1 MRISMI
7 AAVANNRVIGK
18 DNDLAWHLP
27 DDFKWFVLQTKHK
40 PIIMGRRSFESIG
53 SKPLPDRRNIIVSSA
68 LKSEPGNGIEVVSNV
83 SEALSLVDNEP
94 EVMIAGGEGI
104 YSECL
109 PLADRLY
116 LTLVDAEVEG
126 DTYFPK
132 WDHLQWQETELTNHP
147 IDDKHQYPYK
157 IVILDRIR

>member
-1 MRISMI
+1 MRVSMI

-18 DNDLAWHLP
+18 DNDLVWHLP

-40 PIIMGRRSFESIG
+40 PIIMGRRSFESIN
-53 SKPLPDRRNIIVSSA
+53 SKPLPDRRNIIVSST
-68 LKSEPGNGIEVVSNV
+68 LKSGTGFEVVQNIK
-83 SEALSLVDNEP
+83 EALSLVADEP
-94 EVMIAGGEGI
+94 EVMITGGEEI
-104 YSECL
+104 YTACL

-116 LTLVDAEVEG
+116 LTLVDAEVTG

-132 WDHLQWQETELTNHP
+132 WDHLQWQQTEVNYHP
-147 IDDKHQYPYK
+147 IDDTHQYAYR